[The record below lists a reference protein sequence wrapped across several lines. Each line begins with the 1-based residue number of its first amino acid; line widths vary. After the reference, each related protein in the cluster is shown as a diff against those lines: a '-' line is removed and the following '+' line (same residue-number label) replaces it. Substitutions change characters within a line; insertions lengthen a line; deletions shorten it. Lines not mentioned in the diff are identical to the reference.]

1 MAAAMAR
8 IVTLDIP
15 EVQIIV
21 EYPLDAGGF
30 FWHHRVLLKRVTQ
43 GVWMC
48 LTPDMEVVRLDL
60 GAMRHIVLERL
71 ADFPPPQAAYVYC
84 FDPVSRA
91 TLEAKKRLATTQAT
105 LLGDGDAAEV
115 HSSVWVIAD
124 ARRDDFGQIVASE
137 LLNAPATGIA
147 FETKGVV
154 TLEGEEVFVE
164 RILASDAA
172 KFKATLR
179 NDDGDLRLLGDHR
192 DGSGKRKLDLGPSVE
207 MMRESAFAD
216 FPLAGD
222 IRASKELLGAIVVG
236 PGSLP
241 RYHTEWARL
250 SGISEHSALV
260 YTHRTIC
267 EVLRLMHSYDQ
278 VDISNLAS
286 GEQLCRWL
294 IQLETAVE
302 RNPRAPDFGGLD
314 IFMGG
319 STSAEG
325 KAMTSK
331 FTEHISGKLKE
342 RAAIWKQERLY
353 KEEKNNLGKQ
363 GPKADH
369 KDHGGAGGGAGG
381 GGGRGRDGGRG
392 RGRGKEGRGRGG
404 AGEAGAVQP

>member
-1 MAAAMAR
+1 MAAAR

-30 FWHHRVLLKRVTQ
+30 YWHHRVLLKRVTQ
-43 GVWMC
+43 GIWMC
-48 LTPDMEVVRLDL
+48 LTPDLEVVRHDL
-60 GAMRHIVLERL
+60 GAIRHVVLERA
-71 ADFPPPQAAYVYC
+71 ADFPAPQRAFVYC
-84 FDPVSRA
+84 FDLVSRA
-91 TLEAKKRLATTQAT
+91 TLESKKRLAATQAT

-115 HSSVWVIAD
+115 HSALWVVAD
-124 ARRDDFGQIVASE
+124 SRRDDFGDQVASE

-154 TLEGEEVFVE
+154 TLEGEEVFVQ
-164 RILASDAA
+164 RILASELVA
-172 KFKATLR
+172 FKATKTGDE
-179 NDDGDLRLLGDHR
+179 NDLRLLGDHR
-192 DGSGKRKLDLGPSVE
+192 DGSGKRRLELGPSVE
-207 MMRESAFAD
+207 LMRESAFVD
-216 FPLAGD
+216 FPLSGD
-222 IRASKELLGAIVVG
+222 VRAAKELLSAIVVG

-241 RYHTEWARL
+241 RYHTEWQRL
-250 SGISEHSALV
+250 SGISEHAALV

-278 VDISNLAS
+278 VDISNLAG

-302 RNPRAPDFGGLD
+302 RNPRAPDFAGLD

-319 STSAEG
+319 STTAEG

-331 FTEHISGKLKE
+331 FTEHISNKLKE

-353 KEEKNNLGKQ
+353 KEEKNNLSKQ
-363 GPKADH
+363 
-369 KDHGGAGGGAGG
+369 AGRGHQQQDPAG
-381 GGGRGRDGGRG
+381 GGGRGSKDRGRGGRRGGGRG
-392 RGRGKEGRGRGG
+392 QGG